1 MRSKVSLLILISFFM
16 QTLLGLV
23 PLAHAQLDETAFGVA
38 NYLPIKGKSKDGAIV
53 SFTNGG
59 YELSTQIYDP
69 GVVGVISLN
78 PAIEFKIEG
87 ADTLPVVSTG
97 NVAVL
102 VSAENGSIE
111 KGDLIAA
118 SSQRGVGMKAKQSGY
133 MIGTALES
141 YDAKN
146 PKKIGKVNIALN
158 IHFVNLQPRITNSL
172 LDILHLTAIA
182 TYEQPIVVF
191 KYFLAGLIMVIA
203 FIIGFVSFGRIANT
217 GIEALGRNPLAG
229 RMIQLGILMNVII
242 TVSIIL
248 SGVVIAYFVLK
259 L

>member
-1 MRSKVSLLILISFFM
+1 MRSRVSLLLLITF
-16 QTLLGLV
+16 LV
-23 PLAHAQLDETAFGVA
+23 QVFLSQAPPVHVQLDDAAFGVA
-38 NYLPIKGKSKDGAIV
+38 NYLPIKGKSADGAIV

-59 YELSTQIYDP
+59 YELSTQVYDP
-69 GVVGVISLN
+69 GVVGIITLN
-78 PAIEFKIEG
+78 PGIEFKIEG
-87 ADTLPVVSTG
+87 SSTLPVVSAG

-111 KGDLIAA
+111 KGDLITA
-118 SSQRGVGMKAKQSGY
+118 SSQRGIGMKAKQSGY

-146 PKKIGKVNIALN
+146 PKKIGKVNIAVN
-158 IHFVNLQPRITNSL
+158 IHYVNLQPRVTNSL
-172 LDILHLTAIA
+172 LDILNLTAIA

-191 KYFLAGLIMVIA
+191 KYFVAGLIMVIA
-203 FIIGFVSFGRIANT
+203 FVIGFVSFGRIANT